1 VRKGRE
7 SAAAEYLIW
16 NVSMSDTHTR
26 DPSWKTD
33 LIWHYFHAVSTAAKV
48 PTYRKFYS
56 NQDPSDELDNRHRV
70 YEMLVDEP
78 LHTHPTLSTTSDES
92 MENYKKSKLP
102 WNQNNGGFLKA
113 VNNEYWCGSIL
124 KIVFVR
130 YMGWKMAEPTARDQV
145 SVGRDPSKAVDWTI
159 KNLENKMPVRA
170 SLGGAHYVGIV
181 GHRTTGADNKVT
193 EFLCLDPWAY
203 GIDGGNQAMKYAGT
217 STAFLGISK
226 RDGATLTYSNKAVA
240 FVERPS

>member
-1 VRKGRE
+1 
-7 SAAAEYLIW
+7 
-16 NVSMSDTHTR
+16 MSDPHIR

-33 LIWHYFHAVSTAAKV
+33 LIWHYFHTVTTAAKA

-78 LHTHPTLSTTSDES
+78 LHTHPTLSTTSTNES

-102 WNQNNGGFLKA
+102 WNQNNDGFLKA

-159 KNLENKMPVRA
+159 KNLENKVPVRT

-226 RDGATLTYSNKAVA
+226 RDGATWTYSNKAVA

>member
-1 VRKGRE
+1 
-7 SAAAEYLIW
+7 
-16 NVSMSDTHTR
+16 MSDTHTR

-78 LHTHPTLSTTSDES
+78 LHTHPTLSTTSTDES

-170 SLGGAHYVGIV
+170 SLGGAHYMSASSATALRGP
-181 GHRTTGADNKVT
+181 TTRSPSFCASIHGPMA
-193 EFLCLDPWAY
+193 
-203 GIDGGNQAMKYAGT
+203 
-217 STAFLGISK
+217 STAAI
-226 RDGATLTYSNKAVA
+226 
-240 FVERPS
+240 RP

>member
-1 VRKGRE
+1 
-7 SAAAEYLIW
+7 
-16 NVSMSDTHTR
+16 MTDTHTR
-26 DPSWKTD
+26 DPAWKTD
-33 LIWHYFHAVSTAAKV
+33 LIWHYFHSVTTAAKA
-48 PTYRKFYS
+48 PAAYRKFYS
-56 NQDPSDELDNRHRV
+56 NQDSSDELDSRHRV
-70 YEMLVDEP
+70 YEMLVDEQ
-78 LHTHPTLSTTSDES
+78 LNTLPKLEATADQS

-102 WNQNNGGFLKA
+102 WNQNNGGFLTA

-145 SVGRDPSKAVDWTI
+145 SAGRDPTKAVDWTI
-159 KNLENKMPVRA
+159 KNLENKVPVRA

-181 GHRTTGADNKVT
+181 GHRTAGPDDKVT

-203 GIDGGNQAMKYAGT
+203 GIDGGNKDMKYAGAK
-217 STAFLGISK
+217 TAFLGICK
-226 RDGATLTYSNKAVA
+226 RDGPTWTYSNKAVA

>member
-1 VRKGRE
+1 
-7 SAAAEYLIW
+7 
-16 NVSMSDTHTR
+16 MSDTHVR

-33 LIWHYFHAVSTAAKV
+33 LIWHYFHTVTTEAKAPAA
-48 PTYRKFYS
+48 YRKFYS
-56 NQDPSDELDNRHRV
+56 NQDASDELDSRHRV
-70 YEMLVDEP
+70 YEMLVDEQ
-78 LHTHPTLSTTSDES
+78 LHTLPTLAATADAS

-102 WNQNNGGFLKA
+102 WNQNNDGFLKA
-113 VNNEYWCGSIL
+113 VNNEYWCGSII

-145 SVGRDPSKAVDWTI
+145 SAGRDPGKAVDWAI
-159 KNLENKMPVRA
+159 KNLENKVPVRA

-181 GHRTTGADNKVT
+181 GHRTSGADGKIT

-203 GIDGGNQAMKYAGT
+203 GIDGGNRDMKYAGT
-217 STAFLGISK
+217 KTAFLGISK
-226 RDGATLTYSNKAVA
+226 RDGAIWTYSNKTVA